1 MEECESFSSLIFF
14 SSSFPDIIVSSA
26 EPSISVALV
35 LDTDRQVR
43 SDHDALTR
51 SLLDTNNLLSNSE
64 LSVVLSS
71 LLATHAMTQAYDHH
85 KALDDRKVAL
95 GMEISEVGRI
105 LMNEGD
111 EWRKALAGT

>member
-1 MEECESFSSLIFF
+1 
-14 SSSFPDIIVSSA
+14 
-26 EPSISVALV
+26 
-35 LDTDRQVR
+35 
-43 SDHDALTR
+43 
-51 SLLDTNNLLSNSE
+51 
-64 LSVVLSS
+64 
-71 LLATHAMTQAYDHH
+71 MTQAYDTH

>member
-1 MEECESFSSLIFF
+1 MEECTSSSLPLPFLTFLIFSTF
-14 SSSFPDIIVSSA
+14 HAPVSERYHKFEA
-26 EPSISVALV
+26 
-35 LDTDRQVR
+35 DWQVR

-64 LSVVLSS
+64 LSIVLSS